1 MLLPPQLGVSRQLLQ
16 TKRACFLHGGYQL
29 LVEHGE
35 GRIRW
40 EVQAIKASVSPT
52 EIQPKIH
59 KLHV

>member
-1 MLLPPQLGVSRQLLQ
+1 MRLPAGRELTELLQ
-16 TKRACFLHGGYQL
+16 AKRARLLHGGYQL

-35 GRIRW
+35 GRIWW

-52 EIQPKIH
+52 ERQPKIH